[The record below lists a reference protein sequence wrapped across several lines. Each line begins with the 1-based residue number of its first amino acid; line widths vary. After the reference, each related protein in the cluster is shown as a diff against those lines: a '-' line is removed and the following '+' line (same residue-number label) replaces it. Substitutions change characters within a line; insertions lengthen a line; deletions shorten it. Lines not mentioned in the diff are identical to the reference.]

1 MKLKGSNG
9 LLEQVRTCEEE
20 RKLVDQLRD
29 IGLDEYIELPQIAVM
44 GDTSSGKSSLLSAL
58 SGISFPSS
66 DQLTTRCPTR
76 VLLTRADTFRG
87 NVRLVRFQTSAN
99 DEDKNKKR
107 EENESFD
114 SVEDVPDAITK
125 LTKQLVSEG
134 QYISDD
140 EIVIEMSGP
149 HLPNLTLTDL
159 PGLVRTVGDNE
170 DQSIILRI
178 RHMVNRYMQ
187 QERTII
193 LAVVPANVDM
203 HNTEILQAAQ
213 EADPS
218 GTRTIAVITKLDLVD
233 SGAEVG
239 VHELL
244 LNKKKCMKL
253 GYHAVKCRS
262 QLELTN
268 GTTIAESVANEMSFF
283 SEHPYWRRLPQHLWG
298 VSKLIERLVSI
309 LQDNVRRSL
318 PKVIEELETRMVE
331 TQQALSRLG
340 LPLETPGAQ
349 RQRFGKWVNQ
359 YLRMME
365 AAINGQYEL
374 LPPVVV
380 LPSSVKSEA
389 RLRAVLRQKDL
400 IFRAEIEAKKE
411 NDVLGTSDPLS
422 SAKSDS
428 YAGDNI
434 SKADVAVGDRVVV
447 QAGDQE
453 VVVCKVMKTNGTD
466 VLCEELP
473 HEWLSVSRWQFF
485 EENESWALKQF
496 IQANRGD
503 ELAIFPSYRIFCSCV
518 QRSVR
523 EWERPALQ
531 LLENYYTQTLSVSS
545 HLISVLLKDC
555 DNVRSE
561 QFFKETNKRV
571 LGKLKEGARQEL
583 NLLLQQEAR
592 PYTQDKR
599 LYDAL
604 DRLRQ
609 RALSARLKAALPCGD
624 EYGRVLLDDV
634 ACALGEISSKPFAM
648 SVDDREALEMKIALS
663 AYLEVA
669 SHRFVDMVPIK
680 LNGLL
685 LKSFLR
691 EMENELL
698 KAASDEKVAEL
709 LEESSD
715 KAMRRQQLLTQLSSL
730 KKGKNIIETR
740 LNPRQ
745 KLHSDLQT

>member
-1 MKLKGSNG
+1 MKLKVSSG
-9 LLEQVRTCEEE
+9 LLEQVRTYEEE
-20 RKLVDQLRD
+20 RKLIDQLRD

-87 NVRLVRFQTSAN
+87 SVRLIRFQTSAN
-99 DEDKNKKR
+99 DGGENKKR
-107 EENESFD
+107 EEIESLNRM
-114 SVEDVPDAITK
+114 EDVPDAITK
-125 LTKQLVSEG
+125 LTKKLVSEG

-149 HLPNLTLTDL
+149 NLPNLTLTDL

-170 DQSIILRI
+170 DQSIISRI
-178 RHMVNRYMQ
+178 RQIVNRYMQ

-233 SGAEVG
+233 TGAEVG

-253 GYHAVKCRS
+253 GYHAVKCRN

-268 GTTIAESVANEMSFF
+268 GTTIEKSVVNEMSFF
-283 SEHPYWRRLPQHLWG
+283 SEHPYWRRLPNHLWG
-298 VSKLIERLVSI
+298 VSRLVERLVSI

-318 PKVIEELETRMVE
+318 PKVIEEINTRMVE
-331 TQQALSRLG
+331 TQYALSSLG
-340 LPLETPGAQ
+340 LALETPGAQ

-374 LPPVVV
+374 LPPNAVSF
-380 LPSSVKSEA
+380 SSVQSEA

-400 IFRAEIEAKKE
+400 IFRAEIEAKKA
-411 NDVLGTSDPLS
+411 NDVLGTSDSLS
-422 SAKSDS
+422 STRPSS
-428 YAGDNI
+428 YAGFQK
-434 SKADVAVGDRVVV
+434 SKADVAVGDRVTV
-447 QAGDQE
+447 QVGRQKE
-453 VVVCKVMKTNGTD
+453 VVCKVVKTNSTD
-466 VLCEELP
+466 VLCEKLP
-473 HEWLSVSRWQFF
+473 HEWLGASRWQFATD
-485 EENESWALKQF
+485 EAGTSENKNEALKQF
-496 IQANRGD
+496 IAANRGD

-518 QRSVR
+518 QRSVI

-531 LLENYYTQTLSVSS
+531 LLEHYHTQTGSVSS
-545 HLISVLLKDC
+545 HLISVLLADS

-561 QFFKETNKRV
+561 QFFKETSKRV
-571 LGKLKEGARQEL
+571 LGKLQEGARQEL
-583 NLLLQQEAR
+583 KLLLQQEAR
-592 PYTQDKR
+592 PYTQDTR
-599 LYDAL
+599 LYDEL

-609 RALSARLKAALPCGD
+609 QALSAKLEAALPRGD
-624 EYGRVLLDDV
+624 TCGRVSLIDV
-634 ACALGEISSKPFAM
+634 TRALEEILSRPFAM
-648 SVDDREALEMKIALS
+648 SLDDREVLEMEIALS
-663 AYLEVA
+663 AYLKVA
-669 SHRFVDMVPIK
+669 SHRFIDMVPIK
-680 LNGLL
+680 LNEIL

-698 KAASDEKVAEL
+698 EAASDEKVAEL
-709 LEESSD
+709 LQENSD
-715 KAMRRQQLLTQLSSL
+715 KVRRRQQLFTQLSSL
-730 KKGKNIIETR
+730 KKGKQIIET
-740 LNPRQ
+740 
-745 KLHSDLQT
+745 STSW

>member
-1 MKLKGSNG
+1 MKLKGSSG

-149 HLPNLTLTDL
+149 HLPNLTLRIYQDL
-159 PGLVRTVGDNE
+159 CARW
-170 DQSIILRI
+170 
-178 RHMVNRYMQ
+178 

-193 LAVVPANVDM
+193 LAVVPAVDM

-268 GTTIAESVANEMSFF
+268 GTTIAESVANEMSF
-283 SEHPYWRRLPQHLWG
+283 
-298 VSKLIERLVSI
+298 LVSI
-309 LQDNVRRSL
+309 LIGVDYHNICGDNVRRSL

-411 NDVLGTSDPLS
+411 NDVLGT
-422 SAKSDS
+422 
-428 YAGDNI
+428 N
-434 SKADVAVGDRVVV
+434 
-447 QAGDQE
+447 
-453 VVVCKVMKTNGTD
+453 

-531 LLENYYTQTLSVSS
+531 LLEHYYTQTLSVSS

-634 ACALGEISSKPFAM
+634 ACALG
-648 SVDDREALEMKIALS
+648 
-663 AYLEVA
+663 
-669 SHRFVDMVPIK
+669 
-680 LNGLL
+680 
-685 LKSFLR
+685 
-691 EMENELL
+691 
-698 KAASDEKVAEL
+698 
-709 LEESSD
+709 
-715 KAMRRQQLLTQLSSL
+715 
-730 KKGKNIIETR
+730 
-740 LNPRQ
+740 
-745 KLHSDLQT
+745 